1 MNYLIR
7 HTLETLLVS
16 GTALVLL
23 YVAVAAVRKGRLSRV
38 GAAVAICVSYAFLL
52 FGLAMDA
59 HRVQV
64 AVNPFF
70 ATVYKAVYLAA
81 MVNVLGIFALWTL
94 YRVALGKWQSHSAGR
109 RRFLQATY
117 AAPAAVLGYGTFI
130 ERERFQLREV
140 DLPVAN
146 LPAGLEGL
154 RIAQVTDIH
163 IGEFLPERDLER
175 VVDMVNGTR
184 PHLAVMT
191 GDLVTKF
198 GDPVDACL
206 RQLQRIK
213 SDAGLFGC
221 MGNHEMYS
229 DLEEYVES
237 EAAAMGMQFLRNRAR
252 TLSFG
257 GDLLHIS
264 GVDYQSKRLQRSYL
278 QGAEKL
284 VRPDATNLLL
294 SHNPDT
300 FRVAPD
306 KKFQVQL
313 SGHTHGGQIAVEILN
328 PYLNVAR
335 FVTPYV
341 AGYYHERGSSL
352 YVSRGIGTI
361 GLPVRAGVPPEVTLL
376 RLRRMA

>member
-1 MNYLIR
+1 MRYLQR
-7 HTLETLLVS
+7 YLLETILVTSS
-16 GTALVLL
+16 GLVLL
-23 YVAVAAVRKGRLSRV
+23 YAFIQLVRSGRLRKWT
-38 GAAVAICVSYAFLL
+38 AALL
-52 FGLAMDA
+52 LLVCSGLLAFGLLINA
-59 HRVQV
+59 HRVEV
-64 AVNPFF
+64 LLPPTFG
-70 ATVYKAVYLAA
+70 TVYKALYLAA
-81 MVNVLGIFALWTL
+81 MVNILGIFLLSRIYAIG
-94 YRVALGKWQSHSAGR
+94 LGKWQEHSTER
-109 RRFLQATY
+109 RKFLKATY
-117 AAPAAVLGYGTFI
+117 AAPAAVLGYGAFI

-140 DLPVAN
+140 DLPVVG
-146 LPAGLEGL
+146 LPKGLEGL
-154 RIAQVTDIH
+154 KIAQVTDVH
-163 IGEFLPERDLER
+163 IGEFLDERDLVR
-175 VVDMVNGTR
+175 VIDMVNETR

-206 RQLQRIK
+206 RQLARIK
-213 SDAGLFGC
+213 SDAGLYGC
-221 MGNHEMYS
+221 MGNHEMYA

-237 EAAAMGMQFLRNRAR
+237 EAARMGMLFLRNRAK
-252 TLSFG
+252 TLMFG
-257 GDLLHIS
+257 GDLLHIT
-264 GVDYQSKRLQRSYL
+264 GVDYQTKRLNPQYL
-278 QGAEKL
+278 RGTEKL

-306 KKFQVQL
+306 KKFQIQL

-352 YVSRGIGTI
+352 YVSRGVGTI

>member
-1 MNYLIR
+1 MAYLIR
-7 HTLETLLVS
+7 HILETLLVT
-16 GTALVLL
+16 GTGMVLL
-23 YVAVAAVRKGRLSRV
+23 YVAFRAVRSGKMSRTAAVILLGL
-38 GAAVAICVSYAFLL
+38 AYAFLI
-52 FGLAMDA
+52 FGLAMDT
-59 HRVQV
+59 HRLQV
-64 AVNPFF
+64 ELNPLFG
-70 ATVYKAVYLAA
+70 TVYKALYLAA
-81 MVNVLGIFALWTL
+81 MVNVLGIFCLWTL
-94 YRVALGKWQSHSAGR
+94 YRTALGKWQQHSSGR
-109 RRFLQATY
+109 RNFLKATY
-117 AAPAAVLGYGTFI
+117 AAPAALLGYGTFI
-130 ERERFQLREV
+130 EREKFQLREV

-146 LPAGLEGL
+146 LPRGLEGL

-206 RQLQRIK
+206 RQLRRIR

-221 MGNHEMYS
+221 MGNHELYS
-229 DLEEYVES
+229 ELEEYVES
-237 EAAAMGMQFLRNRAR
+237 EAAAMGMLFLRNRAR

-257 GDLLHIS
+257 GDLLHVS
-264 GVDYQSKRLQRSYL
+264 GVDYQSKRLHKAYL
-278 QGAEKL
+278 EGSEKL
-284 VRPDATNLLL
+284 IRPDATNLLL

>member
-1 MNYLIR
+1 VAYLIR
-7 HTLETLLVS
+7 HILETLLVS
-16 GTALVLL
+16 STALVLL
-23 YVAVAAVRKGRLSRV
+23 YVAMRAVRAGKLSRTKA
-38 GAAVAICVSYAFLL
+38 GILLALAYGFLL
-52 FGLAMDA
+52 FGLAMDTN
-59 HRVQV
+59 RMQV
-64 AVNPFF
+64 ELNPLFG
-70 ATVYKAVYLAA
+70 TVYKALYLAA
-81 MVNVLGIFALWTL
+81 MVNVLGIFCLWTL
-94 YRVALGKWQSHSAGR
+94 YRTALGKWQEHSAGR
-109 RRFLQATY
+109 RNFLKATY

-146 LPAGLEGL
+146 LPRGLEGL

-175 VVDMVNGTR
+175 VIDMVNGTR

-213 SDAGLFGC
+213 SDAGLYGC
-221 MGNHEMYS
+221 MGNHELYS
-229 DLEEYVES
+229 ELEDYVES
-237 EAAAMGMQFLRNRAR
+237 EAARMGMLFLRNRAR

-264 GVDYQSKRLQRSYL
+264 GVDYQSKRLQKSYL
-278 QGAEKL
+278 EGAEQL
-284 VRPDATNLLL
+284 IRPDATNLLL

-306 KKFQVQL
+306 KNFQVQL

>member
-1 MNYLIR
+1 MAYLIR
-7 HTLETLLVS
+7 HILETLLVT
-16 GTALVLL
+16 GTGMVLL
-23 YVAVAAVRKGRLSRV
+23 YVALRAVRSGKMSRTAAVILLS
-38 GAAVAICVSYAFLL
+38 AAYAFLL
-52 FGLAMDA
+52 FGLAMDT
-59 HRVQV
+59 HRLQV
-64 AVNPFF
+64 ELNPLFG
-70 ATVYKAVYLAA
+70 TVYKALYLAA
-81 MVNVLGIFALWTL
+81 MVNVLGIFCLWTL
-94 YRVALGKWQSHSAGR
+94 YRAALGKWQQHSSGR
-109 RRFLQATY
+109 RNFLKATY

-130 ERERFQLREV
+130 EREKFQLREV

-146 LPAGLEGL
+146 LPRGLEGL

-206 RQLQRIK
+206 RQLRRIR

-221 MGNHEMYS
+221 MGNHELYS
-229 DLEEYVES
+229 ELEDYVES
-237 EAAAMGMQFLRNRAR
+237 EAAAMGMLFLRNRAR

-257 GDLLHIS
+257 GDLLHVS
-264 GVDYQSKRLQRSYL
+264 GVDYQSKRLHRAYL
-278 QGAEKL
+278 EGSEKL
-284 VRPDATNLLL
+284 IRPDATNLLL